1 MRLRSKAELAALA
14 ALAYGPFLLS
24 DPGQVS
30 ADTKQ
35 DLYLDPGRLLARA
48 TDLWDPH
55 LGAGTVP
62 HQGLGYLVPMGPWF
76 WAFERLGAPDWVAQR
91 LWLGTLSMIALLGAR
106 WLLRLVGTG
115 GAGALAGALVYGLT
129 PYQLAF
135 TARMSVI
142 LLPWAA
148 LPWLV
153 GLTMR
158 ATRTRGWRQPALV
171 ALVVLAVGGVNASSL
186 LLVALGPILWVA
198 LEALRGADRGAV
210 LATAGRIGVLVA
222 GVCTWWI
229 VGLRLQAAYGLPV
242 LQLTENVRTVAEVS
256 TPGEVLRGLG
266 NWFFYGRDQIGYSV
280 DQAQGYAGDSL
291 VVVLSYAVPVVAL
304 AGGLLVRWAHR
315 AFFALLVVM
324 GTVVAVGAWPVDDP
338 TPFGR
343 GWRAFTSD
351 TSIGLAFRNS
361 PRAVPLIVLGLAGLL
376 AAAVGSVRHDTW
388 RRLAGG
394 GGAALA
400 VAALLPVWQQGYL
413 TDGML
418 RPEHIP
424 THWQAAIAR
433 IDAGDHATRVLEL
446 PGSSFAAYRW
456 GTTVEPIT
464 PGLTDRPYL
473 AREVLPAGTV
483 GTVNLLDAFDRRL
496 QLGTF
501 EAAALAPVARLLA
514 VGTVA
519 FRGDLEQAGRFDT
532 PPSEAVWAALRP
544 APEGLGQATVFDPA
558 GASADTADPPAVALF
573 DVVDARP
580 TARVAPVEEPVVLA
594 GDGDGIVDSAA
605 AGLLDGRALVLSAA
619 ALDDAALAGALDA
632 GAHLVLTD
640 SNRRRIQ
647 TWFYSLRDT
656 RGPTEGAGERAEDPT
671 GYDFRLDPFPGTGDD
686 SRTLVEPVGG
696 RVEGSGGRGPE
707 RPEDRAAHAVD
718 GDITTAW
725 RVAGEVAGQHLHVHF
740 DEPVPVDEL
749 RLVQAAPPPGG
760 RTLARVAVRVGD
772 GAPVE
777 VDLGPESLTPAG
789 QPVALP
795 GGPVGDVTVELLAA
809 TPGAPTT
816 VGLAELRV
824 GDRRVAESVRPP
836 VDLLRRV
843 GDRLAG
849 HGLDVVLTRLRLDLP
864 ATDRQDDEATLDRT
878 IELPTPRTFGVVATV
893 RSAQGAAPPDA
904 DPGCR
909 DDLLRVDGA
918 PLAVQATA
926 TSGASATLTACGPL
940 PLAAGAHRIEAT
952 AGSVTGIDVD
962 RLVLSSAPEGEPAPI
977 APRGRPAGT
986 AAVELAV
993 SDRSSSTLE
1002 ADATGADGPFWFV
1015 LAQSASPGWELHV
1028 DGGTAGPRQLVD
1040 GYANGWL
1047 ITPDGS
1053 GPVHL
1058 HVRWGPQRLVWLGLA
1073 LSAAAVVACGAVL
1086 WRTRRRA
1093 AVPSPSLAA
1102 TARPAWPSWPAPS
1115 TRTALVVAAAVGLIG
1130 VLVAPPEMAL
1140 AAAVVTGAAS
1150 LAPWAPARLLPVLA
1164 APMAL
1169 AASRGLERPTLAWVA
1184 VLVLAGAA
1192 LLDLVAPA
1200 APTATAGDVRA
1211 RPPA

>member
-24 DPGQVS
+24 DPGRVS

-35 DLYLDPGRLLARA
+35 DLYLDPARLLART

-91 LWLGTLSMIALLGAR
+91 LWLGTLSLVALLGAR
-106 WLLRLVGTG
+106 WLFRLLGTG
-115 GAGALAGALVYGLT
+115 GTGALAGALVYGLT

-142 LLPWAA
+142 LLPWAM

-158 ATRTRGWRQPALV
+158 ATRTGGWRQPALV
-171 ALVVLAVGGVNASSL
+171 ALAVLAVGGVSASSL
-186 LLVALGPILWVA
+186 LFVAIGPVLWVVV
-198 LEALRGADRGAV
+198 EVVRRRDRAAV
-210 LATAGRIGVLVA
+210 LATAGRIGLLVA
-222 GVCTWWI
+222 GVCAWWV

-256 TPGEVLRGLG
+256 TPGDVLRGLG
-266 NWFFYGRDQIGYSV
+266 NWFFYGRDQIGWSV
-280 DQAQGYAGDSL
+280 DQAGDYASDSL
-291 VVVLSYAVPVVAL
+291 VVALSYAVPVLAL
-304 AGGLLVRWAHR
+304 AAGLVVRWAHR
-315 AFFALLVVM
+315 AFFALLVVV

-343 GWRAFTSD
+343 GWRAFTTD
-351 TSIGLAFRNS
+351 TSVGLAFRNS
-361 PRAVPLIVLGLAGLL
+361 PRAVPLVVLGLAGLL
-376 AAAVGSVRHDTW
+376 AAAVGAVRPATW
-388 RRLAGG
+388 RRVAGS

-400 VAALLPVWQQGYL
+400 VAALLPVWPHGYL

-418 RPEHIP
+418 RPEHLP
-424 THWQAAIAR
+424 AHWRAAIAR

-501 EAAALAPVARLLA
+501 EPAALGPVARLLG

-519 FRGDLEQAGRFDT
+519 FRGDLEQIGRFDT
-532 PPSEAVWAALRP
+532 PPSTSVWAALRP
-544 APEGLGQATVFDPA
+544 VPAGLGRPTVFDDPGAPA
-558 GASADTADPPAVALF
+558 GADGPPAVALF
-573 DVVDARP
+573 DVADPRP
-580 TARVAPVEEPVVLA
+580 TARVAPVDEPVVLA

-605 AGLLDGRALVLSAA
+605 AGLLDGRALVLPAA
-619 ALDDAALAGALDA
+619 ALDDATLSGALDA

-656 RGPTEGAGERAEDPT
+656 RGPTEAAGETAEDPT

-686 SRTLVEPVGG
+686 SRTVVERIGG
-696 RVEGSGGRGPE
+696 QVQGSGGRGPE
-707 RPEDRAAHAVD
+707 RPEDRATHAVD
-718 GDITTAW
+718 GDVTTAW
-725 RVAGEVAGQHLHVHF
+725 RVAGEVAGQHLHVRF
-740 DEPVPVDEL
+740 DGAVPVDQL

-760 RTLARVAVRVGD
+760 RALARVAVRVGD
-772 GAPVE
+772 DAPVE

-789 QPVALP
+789 QVVVVP
-795 GGPVGDVTVELLAA
+795 GRSVQDVTVELLTTTA
-809 TPGAPTT
+809 GAPTT

-843 GDRLAG
+843 GERLDG
-849 HGLDVVLTRLRLDLP
+849 HSLDVVLTRLRLDLP
-864 ATDRQDDEATLDRT
+864 GTDRQDDEATLDRT
-878 IELPTPRTFGVVATV
+878 IELPTARTFGLVATV
-893 RSAQGAAPPDA
+893 RSADGAAAPA
-904 DPGCR
+904 GGPGCR
-909 DDLLRVDGA
+909 DDLVRVDGA
-918 PLAVQATA
+918 AVAVQVTA
-926 TSGASATLTACGPL
+926 TTGAAQTLEACAPLELTAGS
-940 PLAAGAHRIEAT
+940 HRIEAT
-952 AGSVTGIDVD
+952 AGSATGLDVD
-962 RLVLSSAPEGEPAPI
+962 RLVLSSASDGGPAPI
-977 APRGRPAGT
+977 GARGRPAGT
-986 AAVELAV
+986 AGVELAV
-993 SDRSSSTLE
+993 TGRSSSTVE
-1002 ADATGADGPFWFV
+1002 ADAGGAAGPFWFV
-1015 LAQSASPGWELHV
+1015 LAESASSGWSLHV
-1028 DGGTAGPRQLVD
+1028 DGGSAGPRQLVD

-1047 ITPDGS
+1047 ITPDGT

-1058 HVRWGPQRLVWLGLA
+1058 QARWEPQRLVWLGLSV
-1073 LSAAAVVACGAVL
+1073 SAVAVVACGAVL
-1086 WRTRRRA
+1086 WRTRRRPA
-1093 AVPSPSLAA
+1093 APVAALAA
-1102 TARPAWPSWPAPS
+1102 PPRLLRWPLADGAPPGAGLAAA
-1115 TRTALVVAAAVGLIG
+1115 ALVAIVG
-1130 VLVAPPEMAL
+1130 VLVAPPQAAL
-1140 AAAVVTGAAS
+1140 VAAAVIAAT
-1150 LAPWAPARLLPVLA
+1150 AVIPWPPARLLPAVI
-1164 APMAL
+1164 APAAL
-1169 AASRGLERPTLAWVA
+1169 AASRGLERPALAWMA
-1184 VLVLAGAA
+1184 VLVLLGTV
-1192 LLDLVAPA
+1192 LLDAIGRPSTPA
-1200 APTATAGDVRA
+1200 GGVRA
-1211 RPPA
+1211 RRSA